1 MNSTTWR
8 NGWREDEPR
17 IHLPTYDDQRGAGG
31 GYARSQGSGSR
42 QTLLETAA
50 LNQRGRGAAFHH
62 QTDTT
67 AEKPIHQVTYY
78 RETMKVKKKSTVITI
93 DSELH
98 SELRAV
104 SEKHGIKIGFLAE
117 KAVRE
122 LLAKMS
128 NTTQVSASLTAV
140 TH

>member
-1 MNSTTWR
+1 
-8 NGWREDEPR
+8 
-17 IHLPTYDDQRGAGG
+17 
-31 GYARSQGSGSR
+31 
-42 QTLLETAA
+42 
-50 LNQRGRGAAFHH
+50 
-62 QTDTT
+62 
-67 AEKPIHQVTYY
+67 
-78 RETMKVKKKSTVITI
+78 MKTKKKTTVITI

-122 LLAKMS
+122 MLAKMS
-128 NTTQVSASLTAV
+128 NTTQVSTSLTAV